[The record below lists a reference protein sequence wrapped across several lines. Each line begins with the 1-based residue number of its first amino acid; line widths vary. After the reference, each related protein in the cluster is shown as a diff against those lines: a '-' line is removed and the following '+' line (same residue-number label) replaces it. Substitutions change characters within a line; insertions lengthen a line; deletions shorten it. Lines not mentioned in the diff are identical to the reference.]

1 MLTLLNINVYV
12 YHYCLRINPRKQ
24 IHKSNGINILNYIA
38 KFISPQIIPVY
49 FPSRG
54 KRMRISITLNSL
66 SEVLIFFFF
75 WSIGEGVFHY
85 ISLQSLIKNLF

>member
-38 KFISPQIIPVY
+38 KFMSPKLYQFIFLV
-49 FPSRG
+49 
-54 KRMRISITLNSL
+54 
-66 SEVLIFFFF
+66 EVN
-75 WSIGEGVFHY
+75 G
-85 ISLQSLIKNLF
+85 